1 MVNTPDCG
9 SGMHGFDPH
18 ISPHFKITAYMVR
31 KIILKFIILDIMNFF
46 IINTIGRE
54 KYMEEIKLSQID
66 DSELNDEQIDNIVF
80 SNIEDDE
87 LSSKYAFVFGNSML
101 INERVNTAVTAYK
114 KRQSKKTDL
123 YGRNEWS

>member
-1 MVNTPDCG
+1 
-9 SGMHGFDPH
+9 
-18 ISPHFKITAYMVR
+18 
-31 KIILKFIILDIMNFF
+31 MNFF